1 MAEKRKPALT
11 LLLRKPGNLNKPYK
25 IELFPCQLWEKP
37 EEKTLGKQCPKAQ
50 FRLRVNGKWFGKGRE
65 YYSVKGFT
73 KILEQ
78 SIEAL
83 L

>member
-11 LLLRKPGNLNKPYK
+11 LLLRKPGKGDLYK
-25 IELFPCQLWEKP
+25 IELFPESEWRESWTFNKR
-37 EEKTLGKQCPKAQ
+37 ASY
-50 FRLRVNGKWFGKGRE
+50 RLRVNGKWFGKGHE
-65 YYSVKGFT
+65 YYTIKGFT
-73 KILEQ
+73 GILEQ

>member
-11 LLLRKPGNLNKPYK
+11 LLLRKPGKGEIYK
-25 IELFPCQLWEKP
+25 IELFPESQWREPTFKKKKLY
-37 EEKTLGKQCPKAQ
+37 
-50 FRLRVNGKWFGKGRE
+50 RLRVNGRWFGKGHE
-65 YYSVKGFT
+65 YCTVGGFT
-73 KILEQ
+73 KNLEQ

>member
-11 LLLRKPGNLNKPYK
+11 LLLRKPGKAEIYK
-25 IELFPCQLWEKP
+25 IELFPESQWREPTFKEKG
-37 EEKTLGKQCPKAQ
+37 LY
-50 FRLRVNGKWFGKGRE
+50 RLRVNGRWLGKGHE
-65 YYSVKGFT
+65 YYTVEGFC
-73 KILEQ
+73 KDLAQ